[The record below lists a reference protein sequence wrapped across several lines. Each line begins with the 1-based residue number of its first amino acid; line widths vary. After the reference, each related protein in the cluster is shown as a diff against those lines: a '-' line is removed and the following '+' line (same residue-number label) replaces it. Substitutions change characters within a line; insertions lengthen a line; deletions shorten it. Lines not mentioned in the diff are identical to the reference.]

1 MRCLQKL
8 PQDRFSSAQ
17 ELGQALES
25 IVAES
30 NDSPDRL
37 VARAVS
43 GKASD
48 EGDRPSLLRHIG
60 PRRRRSP
67 TVGLAFRGYLAALG
81 LIVAGAVAIQY
92 AAARTSESD
101 ARHKNTVLQL
111 VPARTS
117 HLRVVADP
125 WATVI
130 VDGQRVDTTPFAYA
144 IPLSAGTH
152 YVRLEHPKA
161 PTERRT
167 IRLTPGETVLL
178 DVKMDVERPVAP
190 PPEPAPAQSTDP
202 STP

>member
-8 PQDRFSSAQ
+8 PQDRFSSAD
-17 ELGQALES
+17 ELGQALDS

-30 NDSPDRL
+30 SDSAERL

-43 GKASD
+43 GRTSD
-48 EGDRPSLLRHIG
+48 EGDRPSLRHIG
-60 PRRRRSP
+60 ASRRRSP
-67 TVGLAFRGYLAALG
+67 TVGLAFRGYLVALG

-92 AAARTSESD
+92 AAARTSEND
-101 ARHKNTVLQL
+101 ARHKNTALQL
-111 VPARTS
+111 VPPRTS

-130 VDGQRVDTTPFAYA
+130 VDGQPVDTTPFAYA

-167 IRLTPGETVLL
+167 IRLTPGEAVLL

-190 PPEPAPAQSTDP
+190 PPEPTPAQSTDP